1 MKQLTEFGKVIQ
13 STESIKNKLDK
24 TVKRILAFKP
34 LLARIF
40 KEVVVECQGMSFD
53 QIERCIEGDV
63 IISEVPLDDI
73 PMEKISGL
81 HTESP
86 QADGEYITYD
96 VMTYLKIPEKDN
108 KYIKLIINIES
119 QNEDQPGYDIS
130 LRALFYCARMISS
143 QQGKEFTTHNDDPI
157 KYGNIKK
164 VYSIWIC
171 TETAQKRAN
180 SIEKYDIK
188 RDFLVGYNDDNP
200 RYDILT
206 AILINISEKHDTAG
220 TDNKTIK
227 LLTDLF
233 DERMTGEV
241 KAARLQENYGLPM
254 TREYEEVIGMCTYAD
269 AIEQKGIEKGI
280 EKGRFEA
287 EYTCFKNC
295 LDRGKTYE
303 EAQILSGAS
312 DENAEKYHQKWLKEN
327 KRN

>member
-13 STESIKNKLDK
+13 TTESIKNKLDK

-40 KEVVVECQGMSFD
+40 KEVVVECQKMSFE
-53 QIERCIEGDV
+53 QIEKCIEGDV
-63 IISEVPLDDI
+63 IINEVPVDDI
-73 PMEKISGL
+73 PLEKISGL
-81 HTESP
+81 HTEAP

-108 KYIKLIINIES
+108 NYIKLIINIES

-143 QQGKEFTTHNDDPI
+143 QQGKEFTTHKDDPI

-220 TDNKTIK
+220 TDNETIK

-241 KAARLQENYGLPM
+241 KAARLQENYGLSM

-295 LDRGKTYE
+295 LDRGKSYE

-312 DENAEKYHQKWLKEN
+312 DENAKKYHQKWLKEN

>member
-86 QADGEYITYD
+86 RADGEYITYD

-241 KAARLQENYGLPM
+241 KVAKLQEHYGLPM

-269 AIEQKGIEKGI
+269 AIEQKGIV
-280 EKGRFEA
+280 KGRFEA

-295 LDRGKTYE
+295 LDRGKSYE

-312 DENAEKYHQKWLKEN
+312 DENAKKYHQKWLKEN